1 MSTDKRKNKWIVII
15 LIVCT
20 VLLALYVMME
30 LDHEQ
35 VVTAFASMNVS
46 SYLTLLDPA

>member
-1 MSTDKRKNKWIVII
+1 MAPDKRKNKWLII
-15 LIVCT
+15 LLIVCT

-35 VVTAFASMNVS
+35 VVTAFASMKPVWI
-46 SYLTLLDPA
+46 LML